1 MKRNT
6 DNPRVDKRSW
16 VWAAALAAVC
26 LVCAAAFIIMG
37 RLNTGTVAV
46 VRLDGEEVY
55 RVDLAK
61 VTQSYD
67 YELDT
72 EFGHNTIHIEP
83 GAISV
88 SEADCP
94 DQVCVRQGAITQ
106 GGVPIIC
113 MPHHLSVRIEG
124 GGIDA

>member
-61 VTQSYD
+61 VTESYD

-94 DQVCVRQGAITQ
+94 DQVCVRQGTITQ